1 MQRYVDDTYDIF
13 TSRVADGRHM
23 SVDSVKAIAEGRVWI
38 GASALGLGLVDR
50 LGNLGDAIADIAGE
64 VGLDADSWVAYP
76 DVTTDFIERLLE
88 ETSQL
93 KARRGVMLDSEMLR
107 YLLFAKQIT
116 EMSPVQARMPEI
128 VIR

>member
-1 MQRYVDDTYDIF
+1 
-13 TSRVADGRHM
+13 M
-23 SVDSVKAIAEGRVWI
+23 SVASVKAIAEGRVWI